1 MLTAARDFV
10 CAQGVTSLREVALNL
25 GVSEEV
31 AAALMQKWIDKGR
44 IERVATAPR
53 CSGCDLCSS
62 AATSLYRWAG
72 PQAAERSDQSAS
84 GRNVKVPSDCPAG
97 GPSQGQR

>member
-10 CAQGVTSLREVALNL
+10 RAQGVTSLHEVAMHL

-31 AAALMQKWIDKGR
+31 ADALMQKWLEKGR
-44 IERVATAPR
+44 IERVATRPK
-53 CSGCDLCSS
+53 CSACDLC
-62 AATSLYRWAG
+62 AGAPTSLYRWTG
-72 PQAAERSDQSAS
+72 SQPSENPDQPEPGRS
-84 GRNVKVPSDCPAG
+84 VKVPSDCPAG